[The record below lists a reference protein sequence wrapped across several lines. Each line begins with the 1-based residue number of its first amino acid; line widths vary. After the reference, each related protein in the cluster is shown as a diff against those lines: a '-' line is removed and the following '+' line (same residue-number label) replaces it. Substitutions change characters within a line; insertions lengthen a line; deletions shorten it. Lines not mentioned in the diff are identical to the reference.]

1 MERRGSNIG
10 GPGRGVRRGLR
21 RGGKEFRS
29 SDYDQSVAV
38 YEELGKGRGLGYD
51 IGTEEEPLNAL
62 EVEVFPEG
70 EAGKEAWRR
79 RFEGYFMG
87 NPSAM
92 ADSRNMRRYGRYYT
106 PAMWENYYNEVAK
119 REPRAADGS
128 YDLGNA
134 RIRVMPDAWK
144 ARMERDNVSERRGY
158 RGMAG
163 AMAAMPL
170 AVGAMAVGPAVG
182 AALEGVGPVAGA
194 VGRTVLGA
202 MSPGSWVSGAAPWF
216 GASAETAAGLG
227 AAVDYGTMAGLAGYG
242 IGRELGEGDYGG
254 AGREAALQ
262 LAMAAPVVGGSRGF
276 LRRGAGKVA
285 GWLGKAERGLR
296 GVETGASAERAALP
310 EGVSWNQELGRYERR
325 VVGSGGRERYYFYN
339 PETGRYD
346 VEVSA
351 SARESLMGV
360 PGAGERASVPPK
372 PKPVDEVRYNEE
384 MGVLERHVI
393 DKDGAEKFYVYN
405 PSTGKYDAELSEAA
419 RESMRSAR
427 ATEAAPVL
435 SPAPTLTSAEADAGE
450 HIVYDKAL
458 RRKVREVVGADG
470 SVTRYGYNKST
481 RQYDVEIGVVK
492 PAPAAEPAPV
502 VNPEPAPVETGSPA
516 GGAEAGAAEAEAAAA
531 AKDYLYKRYRGVD
544 DKVINSIYY
553 GPAKGA
559 AKQHRSG
566 SKYEGK
572 SGFGKAVE
580 RLWRGGV
587 RSTAYVPKD
596 MVNAVNWDRLKG
608 LKEVPLN
615 GRGRAPKSF
624 YKSVGRNAKP
634 QDYMQVPVEDILR
647 AKAETGEAADKL
659 SGVLD
664 SQLKKMRFSGN
675 IPAYYNPHEWSSPG
689 MFWRESAKG
698 LGALGAIGGAT
709 GAINYFN
716 QRADNRKYLATKARA
731 AQPFER
737 WLEGQG
743 EEVRGYV
750 NQALVNM
757 SNSGFDEKTVDE
769 WARVEEAA
777 VAALMRDGVDSTHA
791 REVVEDW
798 AWYTLGLEGYE
809 QPKPGEFK
817 TFFRKLYDGSIWD
830 ENEDNE

>member
-29 SDYDQSVAV
+29 SDYDQAVAV
-38 YEELGKGRGLGYD
+38 YEELGRGRGLGYD

-128 YDLGNA
+128 YDLGNE

-158 RGMAG
+158 RGMSG
-163 AMAAMPL
+163 AMVAMPL

-182 AALEGVGPVAGA
+182 AALEGVGPVAGT

-296 GVETGASAERAALP
+296 GVESGELLRRRRPTDSIEFDK
-310 EGVSWNQELGRYERR
+310 ELGVMVRR
-325 VVGSGGRERYYFYN
+325 VVDRGGVEKVYGYNSDSGM
-339 PETGRYD
+339 YD
-346 VEVSA
+346 
-351 SARESLMGV
+351 
-360 PGAGERASVPPK
+360 
-372 PKPVDEVRYNEE
+372 
-384 MGVLERHVI
+384 I
-393 DKDGAEKFYVYN
+393 
-405 PSTGKYDAELSEAA
+405 ELNEAA
-419 RESMRSAR
+419 LESMRGAR
-427 ATEAAPVL
+427 V
-435 SPAPTLTSAEADAGE
+435 AETIPPSSLISSEVGGGE
-450 HIVYDKAL
+450 RIVYDKAM

-470 SVTRYGYNKST
+470 SVTRYGYNRST

-492 PAPAAEPAPV
+492 PAPAPEPAPV
-502 VNPEPAPVETGSPA
+502 LNPEPAPVETGSPA
-516 GGAEAGAAEAEAAAA
+516 VDSGGAEAGAADAAAA
-531 AKDYLYKRYRGVD
+531 AKDYLFKGYRGVN
-544 DKVINSIYY
+544 DKVINSIFY
-553 GPAKGA
+553 GPEKGA

-659 SGVLD
+659 SGVLG
-664 SQLKKMRFSGN
+664 SQLKKMRFSGD

-689 MFWRESAKG
+689 MFWREAAKG
-698 LGALGAIGGAT
+698 LGTLGAIGGAT

-716 QRADNRKYLATKARA
+716 QRADNREYLATKARA

-798 AWYTLGLEGYE
+798 AWYTLSLEGYE

-817 TFFRKLYDGSIWD
+817 TFFRKLYDGSIWE